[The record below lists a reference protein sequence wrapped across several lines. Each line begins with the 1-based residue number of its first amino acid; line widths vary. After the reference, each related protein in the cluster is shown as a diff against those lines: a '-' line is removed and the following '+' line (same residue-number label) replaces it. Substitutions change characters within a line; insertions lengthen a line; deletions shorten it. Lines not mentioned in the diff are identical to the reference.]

1 MARSGSGFIAVVV
14 VGLVALGLV
23 GAPAP
28 ASAQYSPQLEITAL
42 YGYFIAQ
49 DLYTVTGGSNGLG
62 TTIGLENS
70 GMYGGRL
77 GLYPKPYG
85 GIEFSYQR
93 TGSDVKVNNNVN
105 GYLPQ
110 DLGRMEYDNYDIN
123 FVGRQQNMGNPRVMG
138 FGTLGFGWTVTHPE
152 VKTLQGTSY
161 PGNTLFSIN
170 FGLGANVAMSPQLA
184 LRLEGRWKITDTKVS
199 TGNYTYCDYW
209 GYCYSYP
216 SSSYSSGEL
225 TAGLTYKLGA
235 K

>member
-1 MARSGSGFIAVVV
+1 MSRRASRPSAIAAVCAA
-14 VGLVALGLV
+14 ALCLIAFAV
-23 GAPAP
+23 P
-28 ASAQYSPQLEITAL
+28 ASAQYSPQLELTAL

-49 DLYTVTGGSNGLG
+49 DLYTVTSTAGAG

-70 GMYGGRL
+70 GMYGGRI

-85 GIEFSYQR
+85 GIEFAYTRS
-93 TGSDVKVNNNVN
+93 GSDVKVNSAYN
-105 GYLPQ
+105 GYVAN

-138 FGTLGFGWTVTHPE
+138 FGTIGFGWTSTHPN
-152 VKTLQGTSY
+152 VTTLEGTSY
-161 PGNTLFSIN
+161 PGSTLFGIN
-170 FGLGANVAMSPQLA
+170 FGLGANIAMSPQLA
-184 LRLEGRWKITDTKVS
+184 LRLEGRWKITDTNIS

-216 SSSYSSGEL
+216 STSYSSGEL

>member
-1 MARSGSGFIAVVV
+1 MARLSSRSFAVVA
-14 VGLVALGLV
+14 GGIVALCLV
-23 GAPAP
+23 GVAAP

-42 YGYFIAQ
+42 YGYYIAQ
-49 DLYTVTGGSNGLG
+49 DLYTVTSGPDGVG

-70 GMYGGRL
+70 GMYGGRI

-85 GIEFSYQR
+85 GIEFAYQR
-93 TGSDVKVNNNVN
+93 SGSDVKVSNAYN
-105 GYLPQ
+105 GYQ
-110 DLGRMEYDNYDIN
+110 ENDLGRMDYDNYDIN
-123 FVGRQQNMGNPRVMG
+123 FVGRQQNMGNPRVQG
-138 FGTLGFGWTVTHPE
+138 FGTIGFGWVVTHPE
-152 VKTLQGTSY
+152 VRTQAGTNY
-161 PGNTLFSIN
+161 PGNTLFAIN

-184 LRLEGRWKITDTKVS
+184 LRLEGRWKITDTNIA
-199 TGNYTYCDYW
+199 TGSYTYCDYW